1 MNRNFD
7 VVVIGA
13 GAAGLMCAIE
23 AGKRNKKILI
33 IEHSSK
39 IAEKIRISGGGRCNF
54 TNIYSNSEN
63 FLSNNK
69 HFCKSAF
76 SKYTQNDFIDL
87 LKKHKIKFHEKKLGQ
102 LFCDNSAKDII
113 EMLITECKIRKVE
126 ISLNTEIKSILREEN
141 LYILETEKKGKF
153 VCSSLVV
160 ATGGLSIPKIG
171 ASDFGYKIANQFNLK
186 VTNLYPALV
195 PLTFKDDILF
205 HTCKAVIP
213 EMKKNN
219 WGRIVNLGGLS
230 AHISAIGRA
239 HVITSKSAVV
249 GFSRALAMEYAEVGI
264 TVNTVVP
271 GLIDTVRGA
280 SAGRSLV
287 HPSHSNPPIGRKGYP
302 VEVATMISNLC
313 GPNSDFIT
321 GQTIHVNGGSYFP

>member
-1 MNRNFD
+1 MEKNKD
-7 VVVIGA
+7 KVAIVT
-13 GAAGLMCAIE
+13 GAAKNI
-23 AGKRNKKILI
+23 
-33 IEHSSK
+33 
-39 IAEKIRISGGGRCNF
+39 GRATCE
-54 TNIYSNSEN
+54 S
-63 FLSNNK
+63 LS
-69 HFCKSAF
+69 
-76 SKYTQNDFIDL
+76 
-87 LKKHKIKFHEKKLGQ
+87 KLGFNVLVHANSDKDGALETLNIVKKNGVNADIMIGDLTIEETSKQ
-102 LFCDNSAKDII
+102 LVSEASNLG
-113 EMLITECKIRKVE
+113 EV
-126 ISLNTEIKSILREEN
+126 SILVNNASQREFN
-141 LYILETEKKGKF
+141 KF
-153 VCSSLVV
+153 DDMTFDQWRFVM
-160 ATGGLSIPKIG
+160 SINI
-171 ASDFGYKIANQFNLK
+171 D
-186 VTNLYPALV
+186 T
-195 PLTFKDDILF
+195 LF

-239 HVITSKSAVV
+239 HVITSKSAVI
-249 GFSRALAMEYAEVGI
+249 GFSRALAMEYAESGI
-264 TVNTVVP
+264 TINTVVP

>member
-1 MNRNFD
+1 MEKNKD
-7 VVVIGA
+7 KVAIVT
-13 GAAGLMCAIE
+13 GAAKNI
-23 AGKRNKKILI
+23 
-33 IEHSSK
+33 
-39 IAEKIRISGGGRCNF
+39 GRATCE
-54 TNIYSNSEN
+54 S
-63 FLSNNK
+63 LS
-69 HFCKSAF
+69 
-76 SKYTQNDFIDL
+76 
-87 LKKHKIKFHEKKLGQ
+87 KLGFNV
-102 LFCDNSAKDII
+102 LVHANSDKDGA
-113 EMLITECKIRKVE
+113 
-126 ISLNTEIKSILREEN
+126 
-141 LYILETEKKGKF
+141 LETLNIVKKNGVNADIMIGDLTIEETSKQLVSEASKLGEVSVLVNNASQREFNKF
-153 VCSSLVV
+153 DDMTFDQWRFVM
-160 ATGGLSIPKIG
+160 SINI
-171 ASDFGYKIANQFNLK
+171 D
-186 VTNLYPALV
+186 T
-195 PLTFKDDILF
+195 LF

-239 HVITSKSAVV
+239 HVITSKSAVI
-249 GFSRALAMEYAEVGI
+249 GFSRALAMEYAESAI
-264 TVNTVVP
+264 TINTVVP

>member
-1 MNRNFD
+1 MEKNKD
-7 VVVIGA
+7 KVAIVT
-13 GAAGLMCAIE
+13 GAAKNI
-23 AGKRNKKILI
+23 
-33 IEHSSK
+33 
-39 IAEKIRISGGGRCNF
+39 GRTTCE
-54 TNIYSNSEN
+54 S
-63 FLSNNK
+63 LS
-69 HFCKSAF
+69 
-76 SKYTQNDFIDL
+76 
-87 LKKHKIKFHEKKLGQ
+87 KLGFNV
-102 LFCDNSAKDII
+102 LVHANSDKDGA
-113 EMLITECKIRKVE
+113 
-126 ISLNTEIKSILREEN
+126 
-141 LYILETEKKGKF
+141 LETLNIVKKNGVNADIMIGDLTIEETSKQLVSEASKLGEVSVLVNNASQREFNKF
-153 VCSSLVV
+153 DDMTFDQWRFVM
-160 ATGGLSIPKIG
+160 SINI
-171 ASDFGYKIANQFNLK
+171 D
-186 VTNLYPALV
+186 T
-195 PLTFKDDILF
+195 LF

-239 HVITSKSAVV
+239 HVITSKSAVI
-249 GFSRALAMEYAEVGI
+249 GFSRALAMEYAESGI
-264 TVNTVVP
+264 TINTVVP

>member
-1 MNRNFD
+1 MTENKGK
-7 VVVIGA
+7 VAIVT
-13 GAAGLMCAIE
+13 GAAKNI
-23 AGKRNKKILI
+23 
-33 IEHSSK
+33 
-39 IAEKIRISGGGRCNF
+39 GRATCD
-54 TNIYSNSEN
+54 S
-63 FLSNNK
+63 LS
-69 HFCKSAF
+69 
-76 SKYTQNDFIDL
+76 
-87 LKKHKIKFHEKKLGQ
+87 KLGFNV
-102 LFCDNSAKDII
+102 LVHANSDKEGAMETLEIVKKNGVNADIFIGDLTI
-113 EMLITECKIRKVE
+113 EDTSRHLVDAGSKLGNV
-126 ISLNTEIKSILREEN
+126 SILVNNASQREFN
-141 LYILETEKKGKF
+141 KF
-153 VCSSLVV
+153 DDMSFDQWRFI
-160 ATGGLSIPKIG
+160 LSI
-171 ASDFGYKIANQFNLK
+171 NLD
-186 VTNLYPALV
+186 T
-195 PLTFKDDILF
+195 LF